1 MILERDN
8 NNLQGHLLA
17 IVTIVIWGTT
27 FIATKVLLRQLTPTE
42 ILVYRFIIAYLA
54 LWIIYP
60 KFVGVKRFRDELL
73 FFSLGLTGITF
84 YFLAEII
91 ALQYTL
97 AANVG
102 LIIAAAPIL
111 TALLA
116 NLFTH
121 DEKFNRNLLVGFL
134 LAIVG
139 SFLVIFNGRFVL
151 KLSPVGDLLA
161 VTAALAWAIYS
172 ILLKKINSKG
182 NSAYNPIL
190 VVRRTFIYGLVT
202 LIPSLLLLR
211 IGFKPVNL
219 TSWSLLLNILFLGV
233 IASALGFVMWN
244 KAVKTLGVIKSNN
257 YIYLVPLVTMV
268 TSVLILKEPVNLW
281 MFIGGLLILG
291 GVYISEN
298 GLKFTWT

>member
-1 MILERDN
+1 MERDN
-8 NNLQGHLLA
+8 NRLQGHLLA
-17 IVTIVIWGTT
+17 VMTIVIWGTT

-42 ILVYRFIIAYLA
+42 ILVYRFIIAYLV

-60 KFVGVKRFRDELL
+60 KFVGVKSLRDELL

-134 LAIVG
+134 LAIFG

-151 KLSPVGDLLA
+151 KLNPVGDLLA

-172 ILLKKINSKG
+172 ILLKKINSKA
-182 NSAYNPIL
+182 NSIYNPIL

-211 IGFKPVNL
+211 IGFKSVNL
-219 TSWSLLLNILFLGV
+219 ANWSLLVNILFLGV

-257 YIYLVPLVTMV
+257 YIYLVPLVTMI
-268 TSVLILKEPVNLW
+268 TSVLVLKEPVNLW
-281 MFIGGLLILG
+281 MFVGGLLILG

-298 GLKFTWT
+298 GLKFTWA